1 MSVSDAIVLAT
12 FLLQCVAMVGGG
24 IWFVA
29 NMQAATSQLKSTI
42 DHLSTSINQLHV
54 AIREVEDRQQSQEIR
69 VAMLENNKR

>member
-29 NMQAATSQLKSTI
+29 NMQAATGQLKSTI
-42 DHLSTSINQLHV
+42 DHLSTSINQLHA
-54 AIREVEDRQQSQEIR
+54 AIREVEERQQAQEIR
-69 VAMLENNKR
+69 VAMLESKKQ